1 MIEPKSNGKTMKQL
15 KAYWKSSKGT
25 NKSYWAG
32 RIDGLKG
39 RVFPYVQRLV
49 RRRASN
55 HIDLRPLP

>member
-39 RVFPYVQRLV
+39 RVFPYVQRVDAPIYVEGEKKLYE
-49 RRRASN
+49 
-55 HIDLRPLP
+55 